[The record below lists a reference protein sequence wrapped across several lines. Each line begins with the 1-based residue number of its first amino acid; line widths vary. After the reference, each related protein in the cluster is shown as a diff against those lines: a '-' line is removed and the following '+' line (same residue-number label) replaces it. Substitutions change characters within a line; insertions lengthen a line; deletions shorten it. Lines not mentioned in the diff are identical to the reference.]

1 MRPDW
6 TKLKHEQRLV
16 AIKAAMA
23 PGKTA
28 EEIALA
34 FINATRGSIIGFCN
48 RNKIDLPN
56 KRRKGPK
63 PRPKKKPAPPK
74 TKAIRVPLAK
84 PVAPPKPVG
93 PEPIRPQL
101 PSPSTAIPFSVAS
114 DRRLC
119 MWPLWGSDVSVGDC
133 CGAPRVEGGSY
144 CEHHAARSV
153 GRGTESERTADRVL
167 ERYA

>member
-34 FINATRGSIIGFCN
+34 FERATRNSIIGFCN

-56 KRRKGPK
+56 KRPKGRQKKPSPK
-63 PRPKKKPAPPK
+63 RTPAPPRA
-74 TKAIRVPLAK
+74 KASPRPPIGNTVSVPL
-84 PVAPPKPVG
+84 PKIET
-93 PEPIRPQL
+93 EPKQTT
-101 PSPSTAIPFSVAS
+101 SVPFGEIE
-114 DRRLC
+114 RGQCR
-119 MWPLWGSDVSVGDC
+119 WPLWDRFDTPETSMC
-133 CGAPRVEGGSY
+133 CGARRVEGSPY
-144 CEHHAARSV
+144 CENHAARSV
-153 GRGTESERTADRVL
+153 GRGTESERTADRIL